1 MKLNDSIYNVC
12 KWLGLIFCP
21 ALAVLLA
28 TVLPVWGVDPS
39 LVKALVITINAVGV
53 FIGALIGVSQVTI
66 AKENADELAELQVDG
81 EAEDEEPVSD
91 DEITEEI

>member
-1 MKLNDSIYNVC
+1 MRLSDSIYNTF

-28 TVLPVWGVDPS
+28 TVLPVWGIDAG
-39 LVKALVITINAVGV
+39 LIKALVITINALGV

-66 AKENADELAELQVDG
+66 AKEAAEEEYLEAESADEDPVID
-81 EAEDEEPVSD
+81 EDL
-91 DEITEEI
+91 DEGA

>member
-1 MKLNDSIYNVC
+1 MKLSYSIYNVF

-28 TVLPVWGVDPS
+28 TVLPVWGIDAG
-39 LVKALVITINAVGV
+39 LVKALVITINALGV

-66 AKENADELAELQVDG
+66 AKENADEEFLEE
-81 EAEDEEPVSD
+81 EAQDEDPVTDEEL
-91 DEITEEI
+91 DEGV

>member
-1 MKLNDSIYNVC
+1 MKLNNKVYDVF

-28 TVLPVWGVDPS
+28 TVLPVWGVDAG

-66 AKENADELAELQVDG
+66 AKENADELAELQIDG
-81 EAEDEEPVSD
+81 TAEDEEPVSD

>member
-39 LVKALVITINAVGV
+39 LVKALVITINAFGV

>member
-1 MKLNDSIYNVC
+1 MKLSDSIYNVF

-28 TVLPVWGVDPS
+28 TVLPVWGIDAG
-39 LVKALVITINAVGV
+39 LVKALVITINALGV

-66 AKENADELAELQVDG
+66 AKENSEEEFFEEETDEDLPL
-81 EAEDEEPVSD
+81 DESEV
-91 DEITEEI
+91 E

>member
-1 MKLNDSIYNVC
+1 MKLSDSVYNTF

-28 TVLPVWGVDPS
+28 TVLPVWGIDAG

-53 FIGALIGVSQVTI
+53 FIGALIGVSQATI
-66 AKENADELAELQVDG
+66 AKENADEEYLE
-81 EAEDEEPVSD
+81 EESTDEEPITD
-91 DEITEEI
+91 EEITEEI

>member
-1 MKLNDSIYNVC
+1 MKLNDNLYNIL

-28 TVLPVWGVDPS
+28 TVLPVWGVDAG

-53 FIGALIGVSQVTI
+53 FIGALIGVSQITI
-66 AKENADELAELQVDG
+66 ASENAQEDFFEKETEDELPVEELDEG
-81 EAEDEEPVSD
+81 EA
-91 DEITEEI
+91 

>member
-1 MKLNDSIYNVC
+1 MKLSNNVYNVF

-28 TVLPVWGVDPS
+28 TVLPVWGVDAG

-53 FIGALIGVSQVTI
+53 FIGALIGVSQATI
-66 AKENADELAELQVDG
+66 ARE
-81 EAEDEEPVSD
+81 EAEEEYFEAEGD
-91 DEITEEI
+91 DETEVTPKDLEEVNE

>member
-28 TVLPVWGVDPS
+28 TVLPVWGVDAG
-39 LVKALVITINAVGV
+39 LVKALVITVNAVGV
-53 FIGALIGVSQVTI
+53 FIGALIGVSQATI
-66 AKENADELAELQVDG
+66 AKENSLEEFYEKDT
-81 EAEDEEPVSD
+81 EDEVEVNPSEV
-91 DEITEEI
+91 E

>member
-1 MKLNDSIYNVC
+1 MKLSNKVYDVF

-28 TVLPVWGVDPS
+28 TVLPVWGVDAG

-53 FIGALIGVSQVTI
+53 FLGALIGVSQATI
-66 AKENADELAELQVDG
+66 ARE
-81 EAEDEEPVSD
+81 EAEEEYFEAESEDEVPPTAED
-91 DEITEEI
+91 LEGGDE